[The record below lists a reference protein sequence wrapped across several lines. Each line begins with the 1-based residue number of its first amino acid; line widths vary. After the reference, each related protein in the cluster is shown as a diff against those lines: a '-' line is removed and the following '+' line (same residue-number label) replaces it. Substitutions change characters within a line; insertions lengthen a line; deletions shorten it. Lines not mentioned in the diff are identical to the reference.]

1 MGRNIERGLTTWGV
15 ARVHILDA
23 ARLES
28 DGTWGVVRFAANPPG
43 DASQDLLAELQR
55 DRKISSS
62 QLERISEAIVND
74 TIPNTGKRERKT
86 AAQIMV
92 DHGRKLGRAEGE
104 RLGRAE
110 GHERGRIGLLQQIAQ
125 ATLSP
130 DAIDALGS
138 DPSLEDLE
146 RALAGRVPGL

>member
-1 MGRNIERGLTTWGV
+1 M
-15 ARVHILDA
+15 
-23 ARLES
+23 
-28 DGTWGVVRFAANPPG
+28 
-43 DASQDLLAELQR
+43 
-55 DRKISSS
+55 
-62 QLERISEAIVND
+62 ND

-92 DHGRKLGRAEGE
+92 DHGRKLGRAEGERLGRAEGE